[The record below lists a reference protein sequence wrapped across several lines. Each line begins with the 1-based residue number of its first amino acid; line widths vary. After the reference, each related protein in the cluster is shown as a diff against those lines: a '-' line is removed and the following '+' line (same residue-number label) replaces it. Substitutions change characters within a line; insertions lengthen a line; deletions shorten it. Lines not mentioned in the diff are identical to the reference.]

1 MADLAVFVSWVGML
15 VLAVSVIGTVER
27 RERLLFVPGVLLVI
41 LALTFLSAAAAG
53 VVALVGLAAVV
64 ASTVPMLRG

>member
-27 RERLLFVPGVLLVI
+27 RERLLFVAGVLLVI

-53 VVALVGLAAVV
+53 ALAVVGLAAVV
-64 ASTVPMLRG
+64 ASTVPMLRE